1 MNEIVIIN
9 NGSIYINNDVFN
21 IEDISN
27 LDQAINKVRENLMD
41 LKRDLVKYVRDKA
54 KSKYDK
60 GTECQICGST
70 ENLDFH
76 HFYGMTELLDKWLRE
91 NKLIIDTAEEIME
104 VRDTFIEQHIAEL
117 YEEAVTL
124 CHNHHL
130 RLHSIYGKRPK
141 LFTAQKQK
149 RWVLKQR
156 EKHGMV

>member
-1 MNEIVIIN
+1 
-9 NGSIYINNDVFN
+9 
-21 IEDISN
+21 
-27 LDQAINKVRENLMD
+27 MD
-41 LKRDLVKYVRDKA
+41 LKRDLVKYVRDRA

-60 GTECQICGST
+60 GTDCRICGSK

-76 HFYGMTELLDKWLRE
+76 HFYGLTELLDKWLRG
-91 NKLIIDTAEEIME
+91 NNLNIQTAEEIME
-104 VRDTFIEQHIAEL
+104 VRDTFIEEHLREL

-124 CHNHHL
+124 CHEHHL

-149 RWVLKQR
+149 RWVERRR